1 MATKP
6 KPQICIVTVIGQD
19 KVGIIASLSN
29 AMAKANVNILD
40 VSQKIMQD
48 HFVMMMSCD
57 ISQAS
62 LKIEK
67 IQEKL
72 DKIADRMGLTI
83 TLCHEN
89 IYKKMH
95 RI

>member
-1 MATKP
+1 MAAKP

-19 KVGIIASLSN
+19 QVGIIASLSN

-40 VSQKIMQD
+40 VSQKVMQD

-57 ISQAS
+57 IAQAS
-62 LKIEK
+62 LKLEQ
-67 IQEKL
+67 IQAKL
-72 DKIADRMGLTI
+72 DKIADKMKLTI
-83 TLCHEN
+83 TLSHEN
-89 IYKKMH
+89 IFKKMH